1 MQYEVFEEYQ
11 KKQIYRVFE
20 GANIIL
26 INQLNLRS
34 SIEMQISAKTLKY
47 IISTTDNI
55 KFM

>member
-34 SIEMQISAKTLKY
+34 SIEMQISAKTLKLLK
-47 IISTTDNI
+47 
-55 KFM
+55 KFQVYHFHN